1 MSYNAAIGAKI
12 KELRT
17 EKNYTLD
24 KLSKESGLSI
34 GFLSQ
39 MERGMSAVA
48 VDTLAKLA
56 EILEIDLNVFFKEN
70 IISNN
75 NPVIRSYDKE
85 YSIINEQI
93 IQYNLSKSIDQFSLL
108 PNLFELLPSNSTD
121 TSDLGTYHH
130 GGDEFIYVLEGILT
144 VYYDGKDYLLY
155 PGDSII
161 IHSTTNHNWINLSNR
176 IVRFIS
182 VNTPNPYHKE

>member
-17 EKNYTLD
+17 EKNFTLE

-56 EILEIDLNVFFKEN
+56 EILETDLSYFFKEN
-70 IISNN
+70 TIVNN
-75 NPVIRSYDKE
+75 NPVIRNYEKE
-85 YSIINEQI
+85 YSIINQQI
-93 IQYNLSKSIDQFSLL
+93 IQYNLSKNIEEFQLL
-108 PNLFELLPSNSTD
+108 PRLFELLPFNTTD

-130 GGDEFIYVLEGILT
+130 GGDEFIYVLEGVLT
-144 VYYDGKDYLLY
+144 VYYEGKEYLLY

-161 IHSTTNHNWINLSNR
+161 INSTKNHNWINLSNR
-176 IVRFIS
+176 VVRFLS